1 MNSVPEEEGCAVVYY
16 LSPYPRVTAVH
27 YLYIVILL
35 GGGAMGCKI
44 IRRAAGDRLQA
55 TYRMLVS
62 WGSALTVDLLEHIS
76 TES

>member
-35 GGGAMGCKI
+35 GGGGQWGVRSFEGPLVI
-44 IRRAAGDRLQA
+44 GYRL
-55 TYRMLVS
+55 
-62 WGSALTVDLLEHIS
+62 LTVCLCPEALR
-76 TES
+76 